1 MNDEVVQSFIWESGF
16 FVNLVSNLRESI
28 FLVETTAKTTDGLG
42 RLEQV
47 IAEFDDLLYHIND
60 IFELNVSVYNSKL
73 TDLLLKLLVLPIMA
87 SSLIEAKPKKHHV
100 SMSIAL
106 LTLSHMLSIV
116 NYELFYNELLLV
128 LFKKDLPAS
137 YYSTMT
143 QPPNRSSPV
152 LVKSPELRQNDISS
166 TLLSFLRCKEDN
178 LIGLSLSIIQ
188 SVFHHSLSS
197 FFSNPE
203 LDTGLLSSSLVEIL
217 SGILLADEELRFFS
231 CFLTCRLFLQLSESG
246 VQSLR
251 PADLLETARSAKV
264 KHGQVILAA
273 LQVKQHEGI
282 LNKFEQE
289 WDFVRSLKWNENL
302 ELPLNYILPS
312 LDEIQSMIPLHHRR
326 NCNEDD
332 AIRTELRLFMLF
344 RKLHRMMAG
353 ENAAERNPLLADL
366 DSEVKAGKK
375 YSTEEGPWQNRR
387 MVKIYEKYYNRDV
400 KYIVDDPYWF
410 IIATL
415 NYNGTLMTIEELS
428 RFTKIAMVERPEP
441 NLIVLNIE
449 NSRQQ
454 LCLYFVESFEWI
466 QTKNKLEKRMKEHR
480 ERELKVFKE
489 FLNS

>member
-1 MNDEVVQSFIWESGF
+1 M
-16 FVNLVSNLRESI
+16 
-28 FLVETTAKTTDGLG
+28 ETTAKTTDGLG

-60 IFELNVSVYNSKL
+60 IFELNVTTYNSKL
-73 TDLLLKLLVLPIMA
+73 TDLLLKLLVLPIMT
-87 SSLIEAKPKKHHV
+87 SSLIEAKPKKHHI

-106 LTLSHMLSIV
+106 LTISHMLSII
-116 NYELFYNELLLV
+116 NYELFYNELLLI
-128 LFKKDLPAS
+128 LFKKDLPVS
-137 YYSTMT
+137 YYNTMT
-143 QPPNRSSPV
+143 QPPNRNTPI
-152 LVKSPELRQNDISS
+152 LEKSLESTQNDISL

-188 SVFHHSLSS
+188 SIFHHSLPS
-197 FFSNPE
+197 FFSNPD
-203 LDTGLLSSSLVEIL
+203 LDTSFLSSCLIEIL
-217 SGILLADEELRFFS
+217 SSILLADEELRFFS
-231 CFLTCRLFLQLSESG
+231 CFLTCKLFLQLFESNI
-246 VQSLR
+246 QSLR
-251 PADLLETARSAKV
+251 PSDLLETAKSAKV
-264 KHGQVILAA
+264 KHGEVILAA
-273 LQVKQHEGI
+273 LQVKQNEGI

-312 LDEIQSMIPLHHRR
+312 LDEIHSMIPLHHRR

-344 RKLHRMMAG
+344 RKLFRMMSG
-353 ENAAERNPLLADL
+353 ETGTERNPLIVDL
-366 DSEVKAGKK
+366 DSDVKVGKK
-375 YSTEEGPWQNRR
+375 YSTEEGTWQNRK

-415 NYNGTLMTIEELS
+415 NYNGTLMNVEELS
-428 RFTKIAMVERPEP
+428 RYTKISIVERPEP

-449 NSRQQ
+449 NSRQ
-454 LCLYFVESFEWI
+454 LTLFFVESFEWI

-480 ERELKVFKE
+480 ERELKIFKE